1 MRTWSASR
9 RYLVATGDESTA
21 SVEDELQQHWGSGAR
36 EVSWPITL
44 RLGKKT

>member
-9 RYLVATGDESTA
+9 RYLAATGDDFTA
-21 SVEDELQQHWGSGAR
+21 SVEDELQQNWGSGAR

>member
-9 RYLVATGDESTA
+9 RYLAATGEESTA
-21 SVEDELQQHWGSGAR
+21 SVKDELQQHWGSGAR